1 MSIIEKTVKSFM
13 NSLSQGHREEPAKK
27 KVTLFFQ
34 NQMSASYKSEEMQ
47 LQKII
52 KDNVSPVQDDDDLK
66 LLIYYRNRKLRD
78 LIISN
83 KPKSSQPATSDRHH
97 VVYQYTCTRDGCNS
111 SPKYIGYT
119 STTVW
124 ERFGMHTQ
132 TGSIKKHLQDIHQID
147 RIPRKDLIKDVTIL
161 RSCPSKRDL
170 MFTEAI
176 LIKSEKPSLNSQ
188 AEGCD
193 RLLKLFKH

>member
-1 MSIIEKTVKSFM
+1 MSVIEKTVKSFI
-13 NSLSQGHREEPAKK
+13 NSKTQRAQTEPAKK
-27 KVTLFFQ
+27 KITIFFQ

-47 LQKII
+47 LQQII
-52 KDNVSPVQDDDDLK
+52 KENVTPVKGSDEVK

-83 KPKSSQPATSDRHH
+83 KAKSPHPATSDRHH

-132 TGSIKKHLQDIHQID
+132 TGSIKKHLHDVHEIV
-147 RIPRKDLIKDVTIL
+147 RIPRRDLIKDVTIL

-170 MFTEAI
+170 IFTEAI

>member
-1 MSIIEKTVKSFM
+1 MSIIEKTVKGFI
-13 NSLSQGHREEPAKK
+13 NGVNQRHQKEPKK
-27 KVTLFFQ
+27 KKIMLFFQ

-52 KDNVSPVQDDDDLK
+52 KENVTPVQDDDDLR
-66 LLIYYRNRKLRD
+66 LLIYYRNRKLHD
-78 LIISN
+78 LIICN
-83 KPKSSQPATSDRHH
+83 KPKSPQTATSDRHH

-132 TGSIKKHLQDIHQID
+132 SGSIKKHLQEIHQID